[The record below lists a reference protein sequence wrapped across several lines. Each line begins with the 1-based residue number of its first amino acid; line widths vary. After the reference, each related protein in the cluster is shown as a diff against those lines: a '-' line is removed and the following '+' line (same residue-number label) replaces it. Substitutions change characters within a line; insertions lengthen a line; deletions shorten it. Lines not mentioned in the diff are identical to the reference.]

1 MLRNIQFNTAVG
13 GKVSVESGWVGNLE
27 GIRAL
32 DTSVMVTNTKCYLSL
47 LVFFFTLINYYILPI
62 GYILS
67 M

>member
-47 LVFFFTLINYYILPI
+47 LLFLL
-62 GYILS
+62 
-67 M
+67 